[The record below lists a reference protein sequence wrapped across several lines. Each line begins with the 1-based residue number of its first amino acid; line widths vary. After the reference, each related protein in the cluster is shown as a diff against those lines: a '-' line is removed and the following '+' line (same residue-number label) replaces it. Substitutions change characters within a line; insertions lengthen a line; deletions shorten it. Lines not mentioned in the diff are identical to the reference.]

1 LLDKVLLIDFGKNMQ
16 QLPFEEQSQ
25 KKPKKPFFAPF
36 LETISIYSYGGLSD
50 FWAVFG
56 FFGFFWL
63 SPFSLSFAVLLILL
77 FFVMFYILLME

>member
-1 LLDKVLLIDFGKNMQ
+1 MQ

-50 FWAVFG
+50 FWA
-56 FFGFFWL
+56 FFALFALFCPFPFFC
-63 SPFSLSFAVLLILL
+63 SFTDTTV
-77 FFVMFYILLME
+77 FVMFYIC